1 MAGTPPIV
9 QTKRIENTVKVH
21 ISFTVPT
28 RLADYLSFPVG
39 MPHPMLRLSII
50 YSVNPRDDCH
60 FRIVYNNFHMLGASR
75 DLSYFQLRQLEVGE
89 SNVVQTTEMALLAGR
104 TFSQA
109 TIGK

>member
-1 MAGTPPIV
+1 
-9 QTKRIENTVKVH
+9 
-21 ISFTVPT
+21 
-28 RLADYLSFPVG
+28 
-39 MPHPMLRLSII
+39 
-50 YSVNPRDDCH
+50 
-60 FRIVYNNFHMLGASR
+60 MLGASR